1 MKTKLICILSV
12 LLLCGC
18 NSPSINE
25 KYTVISCVLDG
36 DGTYSIEISKN
47 FIGIRGSP
55 VKEVYRLNSNTPL
68 NVGKDHIIR
77 MEEVK

>member
-25 KYTVISCVLDG
+25 KYTVTSCVLDG
-36 DGTYSIEISKN
+36 DGTYSIELSKN
-47 FIGIRGSP
+47 FIGTRGAP
-55 VKEVYRLNSNTPL
+55 VRQGYRFNSNVQL
-68 NVGKDHIIR
+68 NVGCNYIIR